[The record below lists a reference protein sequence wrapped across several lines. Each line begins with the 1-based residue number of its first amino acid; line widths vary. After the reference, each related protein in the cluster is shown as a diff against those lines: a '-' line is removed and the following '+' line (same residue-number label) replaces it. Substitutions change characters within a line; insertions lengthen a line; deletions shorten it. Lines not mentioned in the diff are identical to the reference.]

1 MLPLAQLP
9 LAGVR
14 VLELGYG
21 IAAPVAARN
30 LAQFGADVIRVE
42 STRRPDSLRLG
53 GAGWLPRG
61 FDQAVRQDT
70 LPSLNFSSAEKR
82 SIGLEIDCPE
92 GRAVFERLVAV
103 SDVVIT
109 NVSEEALI
117 QLALTYEQIR
127 TFKPDIVH
135 VTLPAFGSDGPY
147 RMYRT
152 WGHNLSAASGI
163 DHLIGWPD
171 RDPVQ
176 IGFAYPDFVS
186 AQAATVAVLAALRR
200 RAQTGEGAHIEVWQ
214 YAMALACLGPAVV
227 AAQVEGRAPAAL
239 GNRDA
244 DRAPQG
250 VYPSRGEERWIAIAV
265 EDDAMWEALWHVPG
279 LESLGTDTRFAT
291 VQRRLEHHDELDD
304 ALAEWTRTRTD
315 AEAAAELQSFGVAA
329 TPVFDAWDLIADQ
342 QLAARDFFQ
351 ALPHARFP
359 RDLVFGQAVHL
370 SATPPRAEHAAPA
383 MGEHSRDILREL
395 AGFDDAEIDALVDE
409 GVVHVMQHRDVVLE
423 RPYLNWLRNVQ
434 RLVPWGTPTFDPA
447 TEMMQRLADASEP
460 QE

>member
-1 MLPLAQLP
+1 MLP

-42 STRRPDSLRLG
+42 SRRRPDSLRLG
-53 GAGWLPRG
+53 GAGWLPQG
-61 FDQAVRQDT
+61 FDPAVRQDT

-82 SIGLEIDCPE
+82 SVGLEIDHPA
-92 GRAVFERLVAV
+92 GRAAFERLVAV

-109 NVSEEALI
+109 NVSEEV
-117 QLALTYEQIR
+117 LARLGLTYERISAL
-127 TFKPDIVH
+127 KPDIVH

-147 RMYRT
+147 RAYRT

-163 DHLIGWPD
+163 DHLIGWSD

-186 AQAATVAVLAALRR
+186 AQAGTVAVLAALRR
-200 RAQTGEGAHIEVWQ
+200 REQTGEGAHIEVWQ
-214 YAMALACLGPAVV
+214 YAMALACLGPAIV
-227 AAQVEGRAPAAL
+227 AAQVDGRAPTAI
-239 GNRDA
+239 GNRSA
-244 DRAPQG
+244 DRAPRG
-250 VYPSRGEERWIAIAV
+250 VYPSRGDERWIAIAV
-265 EDDAMWEALWHVPG
+265 EDDSMWDALCRVPG
-279 LESLGTDTRFAT
+279 LEGLGTDTRFAT
-291 VQRRLEHHDELDD
+291 IEQRLAHHDELD
-304 ALAEWTRTRTD
+304 AELTEWTRTRTD
-315 AEAAAELQSFGVAA
+315 WEAAAELQSFGVAA
-329 TPVFDAWDLIADQ
+329 FPVFDAWDLIADP

-370 SATPPRAEHAAPA
+370 SETPPRAEHAAPA
-383 MGEHSRDILREL
+383 LGEHSREILREL
-395 AGFDDAEIDALVDE
+395 AGLDDVAIDSLIEE
-409 GVVHVMQHRDVVLE
+409 GVVHVMERDDVVLE
-423 RPYLNWLRNVQ
+423 RPYLHWLRKVQ

-447 TEMMQRLADASEP
+447 TEMMQRLAAETEP
-460 QE
+460 DE